1 MYGGVY
7 VRPNG
12 NDVQTKYTE
21 PQVYDV
27 GDRFVICLP
36 VFVFKAKRLNW
47 AWQSSRLYPRATER
61 SV

>member
-1 MYGGVY
+1 

-36 VFVFKAKRLNW
+36 MFVFKAKRLNW
-47 AWQSSRLYPRATER
+47 AWQSSGSYPRATER